1 MKKLVFGIDIGGTN
15 TAFGLVDEH
24 GEIFGESAIST
35 KSYMKYDDYPRYI
48 EDLAKAMQTLLDSLN
63 FNFELVGI
71 GVGAPNANYY
81 KGTVEIPSNLWK
93 YSEEQLAAGM
103 KDEDRMFNF
112 ADDLGKHFLN
122 VPIYITNDANAATI
136 GEMVYG
142 GAKGM
147 KDFIMITLGTGVGSG
162 FVSNGEMIYGHD
174 GFAGEFGHVVVD
186 RGGRQCGCGRKGCL
200 EAYTSA
206 NGIKRTAFEL
216 MATMTD
222 PSPLR
227 EYSFDQLDSAM
238 LSQFAAKGD
247 PIAKECFR
255 VTGQKLGYALA
266 DAVTITSPE
275 AIFIF
280 GGLAKAGNLI
290 FDPIK
295 WYMEENMLVTFK
307 NKVKVLPSE
316 LQNKNAAILG
326 AAALVWQ
333 AK

>member
-136 GEMVYG
+136 GEMV
-142 GAKGM
+142 
-147 KDFIMITLGTGVGSG
+147 
-162 FVSNGEMIYGHD
+162 
-174 GFAGEFGHVVVD
+174 
-186 RGGRQCGCGRKGCL
+186 
-200 EAYTSA
+200 
-206 NGIKRTAFEL
+206 
-216 MATMTD
+216 
-222 PSPLR
+222 
-227 EYSFDQLDSAM
+227 
-238 LSQFAAKGD
+238 
-247 PIAKECFR
+247 
-255 VTGQKLGYALA
+255 
-266 DAVTITSPE
+266 
-275 AIFIF
+275 
-280 GGLAKAGNLI
+280 
-290 FDPIK
+290 
-295 WYMEENMLVTFK
+295 
-307 NKVKVLPSE
+307 
-316 LQNKNAAILG
+316 
-326 AAALVWQ
+326 
-333 AK
+333 